1 MAYKYILLKQRIIE
15 KYGSYSLFART
26 IGATERSVSDKLNR
40 KAQFSQEDIRDW
52 SKALNL
58 SLSEARDY
66 FFS

>member
-15 KYGSYSLFART
+15 KYGSYSFFART

-52 SKALNL
+52 SKALSL

>member
-52 SKALNL
+52 SKALSL